1 MDINEEFK
9 KIEKENKRLIEKAIE
24 FMKQVL
30 DPKHAL
36 SHMESVVEYT
46 KEILSKME
54 EADKEVCLISAY
66 WHDVGRMIQEK
77 GHAKISA
84 DMLQEEM
91 RNLGYDEQFIQKC
104 YLAIYKH
111 SWKEEPETLEGLII
125 RDADKID
132 FVGIGRWKQCIQTNC
147 RFRKILQLLPTVRK
161 DILKLEC
168 SKEIFDREIGNL
180 VVYLH
185 DEIFGGVGDLR

>member
-54 EADKEVCLISAY
+54 DADKEVCLISAY

-185 DEIFGGVGDLR
+185 DKIFGGVGDLR